1 MGINRS
7 GYYKWLKREGT
18 MNRYETWRHQ
28 LQPWIEAIHQQ
39 HKTYGYRSIAARL
52 RTLQGVYVSDLL
64 VHRITKHYGY
74 QSVTKRHRY
83 RRPSRE
89 HHVIPNH
96 IQNQWNATKPL
107 EIVVSDMTMIRH
119 MGKQVEWVFV
129 LDTFNNE
136 IIASALASRPGD
148 PRPYFECL
156 DQLHHKRKG
165 IHRPTMLHTDQ
176 GAVYSSRA
184 FQQALIDYN
193 ITPSMSRVGTPTDN
207 PIIEEVNGWVK
218 GELYTDWKIQKQ
230 PQPEEVI
237 QRYIDYFN
245 HQRPAYAL
253 QYKTPIQFKW
263 DQGFI

>member
-1 MGINRS
+1 
-7 GYYKWLKREGT
+7 
-18 MNRYETWRHQ
+18 MNPYERWRHT
-28 LQPWIEAIHQQ
+28 LRPWIEQIHQQ

-52 RTLQGVYVSDLL
+52 RTLTGVQVSDLL

-83 RRPSRE
+83 RRPRQE
-89 HHVIPNH
+89 HHIVPNH
-96 IQNQWNATKPL
+96 IQNQWTATKPL

-148 PRPYFECL
+148 PRPYFACL
-156 DQLHHKRKG
+156 DQLHRKRKG
-165 IHRPTMLHTDQ
+165 IHHPTVLHTDQ

-207 PIIEEVNGWVK
+207 PIIEAVNGWVK
-218 GELYTDWKIQKQ
+218 GELYTDVKIHKHPNLLEGINQ
-230 PQPEEVI
+230 
-237 QRYIDYFN
+237 YIEYFN
-245 HQRPAYAL
+245 HERPAYANH
-253 QYKTPIQFKW
+253 YKTPIQYKL
-263 DQGFI
+263 DQGFT